1 MKTKK
6 KPVVKKRAL
15 KRPPRPR
22 PPVEAEAPPVIV
34 NPMERIG
41 KVHLVQLKLTA
52 TEYELL
58 DRFAAKHGYESRSG
72 YIRAGLG
79 KMFELH
85 CMTADEESK
94 IEQER
99 GWHRP
104 RRSSRS
110 KFQKRAWYH

>member
-1 MKTKK
+1 MKAKK

-22 PPVEAEAPPVIV
+22 PPAQAEAPVVV

-52 TEYELL
+52 TEFELL
-58 DRFAAKHGYESRSG
+58 NRFAKKHGFDSRSS

-79 KMFELH
+79 RMFELH
-85 CMTADEESK
+85 CLTPDEDAK

-99 GWHRP
+99 NWHRP
-104 RRSSRS
+104 RRSSVGATSVDRG
-110 KFQKRAWYH
+110 W